1 MSQAKI
7 EDKKDYKKEDKKEGN
22 STVVDPKQAKIKQ
35 KAVVK
40 QIWKMGAEG
49 FGHAEDPLP
58 DCPKEEEKKDEKKE
72 EKKEEE
78 KKDDKP
84 KETPLIKPK
93 PKCKPP
99 KEEGKGEEGK
109 KEEGKKEEA
118 KAALVQTAKAVNATV
133 QNKKVE
139 VPVANNGTN
148 NTKPALVQ

>member
-1 MSQAKI
+1 
-7 EDKKDYKKEDKKEGN
+7 
-22 STVVDPKQAKIKQ
+22 
-35 KAVVK
+35 
-40 QIWKMGAEG
+40 MGAEG

-109 KEEGKKEEA
+109 KEEGKPMVYRIHDVPNEDK
-118 KAALVQTAKAVNATV
+118 LNSLSQFVNKFGYNVSLIVNTH
-133 QNKKVE
+133 N
-139 VPVANNGTN
+139 VPADRVNII
-148 NTKPALVQ
+148 KQRL